1 MNRQQRRAALKQQKS
16 AGSTQP
22 PPATAAELF
31 MQALRHQHHN
41 QLDDAVR
48 VYKRLLAQAPDHAE
62 AWNNYGVVL
71 LAQGKPKE
79 AAFPFQRSLMLLP
92 QLLDDF
98 GSIAAL
104 LVRVNAA
111 LGEAMQ
117 RADTAWPNRLPLE
130 ELLGS
135 ADIAKLSDDILLR
148 HVLRSTTVRNVAL
161 ERLLTSL
168 RAAALRAAGNE
179 DGKADNKPNDNLVE
193 FYCSLARQCF
203 INEYVFAAKPEEL
216 AQVEHLKEAIGNAM
230 ASGSP
235 VVPVWLSA
243 VAMYRPLHALADAQS
258 LLNRDWQKPVAELL
272 TQQVREPQE
281 ERQLRASIPRLTPID
296 NEVSLK
302 VQQQYEENPYPR
314 WDYTA
319 VAEEIYSFDDYISLR
334 FPNTSF
340 RPLGKTDRLDILVA
354 GCGTGRHSIEVAQ
367 RYKNAHVVA
376 VDLSLT
382 SLSYA
387 KRKTPPATAG
397 RIEYAQADILKLP
410 SIAQT
415 FDIIDASG
423 VLHHM
428 SDPFG
433 TWRALLSP
441 LRPGGF
447 MHLGLYSKTARRQ
460 VVATRNFIA

>member
-1 MNRQQRRAALKQQKS
+1 MEQLRRRAAGARQS
-16 AGSTQP
+16 EGSGGFVSTL
-22 PPATAAELF
+22 AT
-31 MQALRHQHHN
+31 
-41 QLDDAVR
+41 
-48 VYKRLLAQAPDHAE
+48 P
-62 AWNNYGVVL
+62 
-71 LAQGKPKE
+71 
-79 AAFPFQRSLMLLP
+79 LP

-98 GSIAAL
+98 GSIATL

-281 ERQLRASIPRLTPID
+281 EAQLRAAIPRLTSIAD
-296 NEVSLK
+296 AVSRM
-302 VQQQYEENPYPR
+302 VQAQYEENPYPR
-314 WDYTA
+314 WVRIPLTERAIPIAGYLRQKFPFA
-319 VAEEIYSFDDYISLR
+319 VFQRKDGGGIAEVLS
-334 FPNTSF
+334 
-340 RPLGKTDRLDILVA
+340 A
-354 GCGTGRHSIEVAQ
+354 GCGTGQLALEIAQ
-367 RYKNAHVVA
+367 SVTARVLAI
-376 VDLSLT
+376 DLSLS

-387 KRKTPPATAG
+387 GRKAREPGLTGIEFAQGDLLEAGCDRPQLRCRGMFRGAAPYGGPVRGMAVAFVPAAARRIHAG
-397 RIEYAQADILKLP
+397 GPLQRSGAARHRRPRASSLP
-410 SIAQT
+410 SGVMAHPPT
-415 FDIIDASG
+415 TSG
-423 VLHHM
+423 AAAR
-428 SDPFG
+428 
-433 TWRALLSP
+433 TCWT
-441 LRPGGF
+441 LR
-447 MHLGLYSKTARRQ
+447 
-460 VVATRNFIA
+460 